1 MLVFKFGA
9 DLVTF
14 NHAAGPSLLFLVL
27 LFFMDSTRGGGGT
40 EPRYR
45 GGGALGGGW
54 RVLSP
59 VSRSLLLL
67 SLLSV
72 RVQQPHSC
80 TVTIPNV
87 ALAFFFY
94 SLLCALK
101 NKLATSDSPTL

>member
-59 VSRSLLLL
+59 VSL
-67 SLLSV
+67 SPTSV
-72 RVQQPHSC
+72 SPLACVQQPHSC

>member
-59 VSRSLLLL
+59 VSL
-67 SLLSV
+67 SYFCLSSPC
-72 RVQQPHSC
+72 VQQPHSC

-94 SLLCALK
+94 SLLCAR
-101 NKLATSDSPTL
+101 

>member
-59 VSRSLLLL
+59 VSRSL
-67 SLLSV
+67 
-72 RVQQPHSC
+72 
-80 TVTIPNV
+80 
-87 ALAFFFY
+87 
-94 SLLCALK
+94 
-101 NKLATSDSPTL
+101 SPTSVSPLRACAAASQLYSHNTKCSISILFLFPALRAEK